1 MDEPE
6 RPPVDQLKDG
16 IARLG
21 ADLRTMARLRWQLAR
36 LEWDAAVGQLRR
48 LAVVLLLAGVAILA
62 SLSVF
67 VVAAAELL
75 EGWLGVSRAGW
86 LGVCGAALL
95 VVGIA
100 AAWLARRQF
109 RRHFTGMQET
119 LEELR
124 EDAVWIEEWL
134 KKKDEG

>member
-6 RPPVDQLKDG
+6 RPSVDQLKEG
-16 IARLG
+16 IAQLG

-48 LAVVLLLAGVAILA
+48 LAVVLVLAGVAVLA

-67 VVAAAELL
+67 AVAAVELL

-95 VVGIA
+95 VAGIVM
-100 AAWLARRQF
+100 AWLARRQF
-109 RRHFTGMQET
+109 RRHFTGMQQT

-124 EDAVWIEEWL
+124 EDALWIEEWM
-134 KKKDEG
+134 KKDEG

>member
-6 RPPVDQLKDG
+6 RPAVDQLKDG

-21 ADLRTMARLRWQLAR
+21 SDLRTMARLRWQLAR
-36 LEWDAAVGQLRR
+36 LEWDAAAGQLRR
-48 LAVVLLLAGVAILA
+48 LAVVLVLAGVAIVA

-67 VVAAAELL
+67 AVAAAEML
-75 EGWLGVSRAGW
+75 EGWLGGSRAGR

-95 VVGIA
+95 VVGIG
-100 AAWLARRQF
+100 AAWLAQRQF
-109 RRHFTGMQET
+109 RRHFTGMQQT

-124 EDAVWIEEWL
+124 EDALWIEEWL

>member
-1 MDEPE
+1 
-6 RPPVDQLKDG
+6 VDRLKEG

-36 LEWDAAVGQLRR
+36 LEWGAAVGQLRR
-48 LAVVLLLAGVAILA
+48 LALVLALAGVAILA
-62 SLSVF
+62 SFSVF

-75 EGWLGVSRAGW
+75 EGWLGGLRAGW
-86 LGVCGAALL
+86 LGVCGAVLL

-124 EDAVWIEEWL
+124 EDALWIEEWMN
-134 KKKDEG
+134 KKDKG

>member
-6 RPPVDQLKDG
+6 RPPVDGLKDG

-21 ADLRTMARLRWQLAR
+21 ADLQAMARLRWQLAR
-36 LEWDAAVGQLRR
+36 LEWDAAVGQFRR
-48 LAVVLLLAGVAILA
+48 LAIVLVLAGVAILA
-62 SLSVF
+62 SVSVF

-75 EGWLGVSRAGW
+75 AGWLGGPRAGW
-86 LGVCGAALL
+86 LGLCGTALL